1 MHNALEVN
9 NLKKHYIQKKV
20 VKKDGKT
27 TSKQLVKAVDG
38 VSFTLKQ
45 GEILGVI
52 GESGCGKSTLGRL
65 LISLEKPTE
74 GDITL
79 NGTDVHALLKQDRLK
94 YRRMSQIIF
103 QNPFDTFDPRHTVKK
118 IMMSVLKLH
127 HIGESEEEQLK
138 ICCDTLNEAGLQP
151 AENYLDRYPFE
162 LSGGQL
168 QRISILRSML
178 LNPIFLVADEPISM
192 LDVSIR
198 ADIIRMLQQLTKE
211 HNTAMVFISHDIATT
226 RHISDRVA
234 VMYLGK
240 IVEIGTTDDILHSPS
255 HPYTQALISNC
266 ASLDPL
272 EERDVIKLEGEPPT
286 PIDTGPG
293 CYFAP
298 RCVHACERCFKEYP
312 DVRTKK
318 NGVKVACF
326 LVNDESGLETE
337 KEV

>member
-1 MHNALEVN
+1 MSNALEVKD
-9 NLKKHYIQKKV
+9 LKKYYVQKKV
-20 VKKDGKT
+20 VKKDGKKS
-27 TSKQLVKAVDG
+27 SKQIVKAVDG
-38 VSFTLKQ
+38 VSFSLAK

-65 LISLEKPTE
+65 LVSLEAPTE
-74 GDITL
+74 GEVLL
-79 NGTDVHALLKQDRLK
+79 NDTPVAQLLKKDRLQ
-94 YRRMSQIIF
+94 YRRTSQIIF
-103 QNPFDTFDPRHTVKK
+103 QNPFDTFDPRHTIRK
-118 IMMSVLKLH
+118 IMMSVLKMH
-127 HIGESEEEQLK
+127 SIGKDEEERLK

-151 AENYLDRYPFE
+151 AEDYLDRFPFE

-168 QRISILRSML
+168 QRISIMRSML
-178 LNPIFLVADEPISM
+178 LNPTFLVADEPISM

-198 ADIIRMLQQLTKE
+198 ADIIRMLQELTRKQD
-211 HNTAMVFISHDIATT
+211 TAMVFISHDIATT
-226 RHISDRVA
+226 RYISDRVA

-240 IVEIGTTDDILHSPS
+240 IVEMGTTDDILHTPS

-286 PIDTGPG
+286 PINTGPG

-298 RCVHACERCFKEYP
+298 RCQHACERCFKEYP
-312 DVRTKK
+312 QYRTKK

-326 LVNDESGLETE
+326 LVEENS
-337 KEV
+337 

>member
-168 QRISILRSML
+168 QRISILR
-178 LNPIFLVADEPISM
+178 M

-226 RHISDRVA
+226 RYISDRVA

>member
-1 MHNALEVN
+1 MSNALEVKD
-9 NLKKHYIQKKV
+9 LTKYYIQKKV
-20 VKKDGKT
+20 VKKDGKK
-27 TSKQLVKAVDG
+27 SNKQIVKAVDG
-38 VSFTLKQ
+38 ISFELKH

-65 LISLEKPTE
+65 LISLEKPTSGE
-74 GDITL
+74 ILLDGQ
-79 NGTDVHALLKQDRLK
+79 NAAQLLKKDRLK
-94 YRRMSQIIF
+94 YRRSSQIIF
-103 QNPFDTFDPRHTVKK
+103 QNPFDTFDPRHTIRK
-118 IMMSVLKLH
+118 ILMSTLKLH
-127 HIGESEEEQLK
+127 SIGKDDEERLK
-138 ICCDTLNEAGLQP
+138 ICCDTLNNAGLHP
-151 AENYLDRYPFE
+151 AEDYLDRFPFE

-168 QRISILRSML
+168 QRVSIMRSMML
-178 LNPIFLVADEPISM
+178 SPTFLVADEPISM

-198 ADIIRMLQQLTKE
+198 ADIIRMLQTLTKE

-226 RHISDRVA
+226 RYISNRVA

-240 IVEIGTTDDILHSPS
+240 IVEMGTTDDILHSPS

-298 RCVHACERCFKEYP
+298 RCAHACERCFKEYP
-312 DVRTKK
+312 EYRTKK

-326 LVNDESGLETE
+326 LVEDGAE
-337 KEV
+337 